1 MKKFMLGLACISLLI
16 GTLGTGMKADA
27 AFGRSYTAPKG
38 TPVLDGEVDE
48 VWNTAKWT
56 NVDKVHDDAR
66 DGVANCRVKVI
77 WDETGLHFLAEVYD
91 ITLNK
96 RNDLVEVYLDQ
107 NGDKT
112 RDFGDDDT
120 HTRFYV
126 RQEGVVTSSACG
138 QNAQLEA
145 LSAVKDCGDNV
156 YRVEGT
162 LSWMVGTPK
171 AGDVMGLEF
180 MLHDGSEFKTK
191 EEAYRWNCDSASGDE
206 PAFSSTVSWG
216 ELILADA
223 GTALDPE
230 TYVDGEKKQENL
242 ADGATQTPD
251 ADTNAATDD
260 DATDDTKTTGADTN
274 AEKDGAGLGLWI
286 GVGAVAVVIIVIVV
300 VLATRKKKAE

>member
-1 MKKFMLGLACISLLI
+1 MKKFMLSLACVSMLVA
-16 GTLGTGMKADA
+16 TLGTGMKAEA

-38 TPVLDGEVDE
+38 TPVLDGEVDD

-66 DGVANCRVKVI
+66 DGVSTCRVKVL

-91 ITLNK
+91 LTLNK

-107 NGDKT
+107 KGDKT
-112 RDFGDDDT
+112 RDFGEDDT

-126 RQEGVVTSSACG
+126 RQEGVVTSSASG
-138 QNAQLEA
+138 MNAQLEA
-145 LSAVKDCGDNV
+145 LSAVKDLGDNT

-162 LSWMVGTPK
+162 LSWMTGVPKVGDK
-171 AGDVMGLEF
+171 MGLEF

-230 TYVDGEKKQENL
+230 TYVEGETKQENK
-242 ADGATQTPD
+242 AEEDNAPVVPTPD
-251 ADTNAATDD
+251 TTDND
-260 DATDDTKTTGADTN
+260 KTVDNTDA
-274 AEKDGAGLGLWI
+274 KDPGMGLWI
-286 GVGAVAVVIIVIVV
+286 GIGAAVVVVIVV
-300 VLATRKKKAE
+300 VIVLATRKKKVSE